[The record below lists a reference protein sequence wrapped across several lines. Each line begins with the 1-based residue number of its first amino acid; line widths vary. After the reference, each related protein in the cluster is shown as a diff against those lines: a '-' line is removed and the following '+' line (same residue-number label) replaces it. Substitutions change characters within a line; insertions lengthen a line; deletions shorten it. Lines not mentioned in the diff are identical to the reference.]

1 MNREE
6 FIFHHSFH
14 EFKHDKKK
22 KENFYNDWDPQ
33 NEIIIIQW
41 IDEAACYKYLC
52 FHSFIKYNFYNKLFT
67 IPVIIVSSITGI
79 SAISIFSFYPDSN
92 SYFNLVLG
100 FVTVFL
106 ALVEGLKS
114 FLKIGEL
121 KEKYY
126 GCNLGWERFEHNL
139 KFELSKKINDRTYG
153 FYFINFY
160 RVEFEKLKD
169 LTPVIDEVIIHSFKK
184 MIIKQNGFNI
194 ETINSNLDSFNHIIS
209 FNKIKTRYS
218 INNINQFFFDIQ
230 QNFIQQNNE
239 NIDTVSKHFIDK
251 QFSNV

>member
-14 EFKHDKKK
+14 EFKHDKRK

-41 IDEAACYKYLC
+41 IDQAACYKYLC
-52 FHSFIKYNFYNKLFT
+52 VHSFIKYDFYNKLFT

-92 SYFNLVLG
+92 NYFNLVLG
-100 FVTVFL
+100 FITVFI
-106 ALVEGLKS
+106 ALIEGIKS

-126 GCNLGWERFEHNL
+126 ACNLGWERFEHNL
-139 KFELSKKINDRTYG
+139 KFEMSKKINDRTYG

-160 RVEFEKLKD
+160 RVEFEKLKG

-218 INNINQFFFDIQ
+218 INNLNQFFFDIQ

-239 NIDTVSKHFIDK
+239 TIDTLSKHFIDK

>member
-1 MNREE
+1 MTPSDTL
-6 FIFHHSFH
+6 I
-14 EFKHDKKK
+14 
-22 KENFYNDWDPQ
+22 
-33 NEIIIIQW
+33 
-41 IDEAACYKYLC
+41 
-52 FHSFIKYNFYNKLFT
+52 
-67 IPVIIVSSITGI
+67 
-79 SAISIFSFYPDSN
+79 
-92 SYFNLVLG
+92 
-100 FVTVFL
+100 
-106 ALVEGLKS
+106 
-114 FLKIGEL
+114 
-121 KEKYY
+121 
-126 GCNLGWERFEHNL
+126 
-139 KFELSKKINDRTYG
+139 
-153 FYFINFY
+153 
-160 RVEFEKLKD
+160 